1 MTLFYLRQI
10 ASIGSTILIG
20 LIVELLLGAGMA
32 MYMARSLPETSWTLR
47 FQLEDALFSKA
58 MPPFFLIAFVTLSF
72 TATLAPGA
80 ARWFF
85 TASALLT
92 LMVLVITIGFEV
104 PINTQVQSWTPGST
118 PAFWDTLRVRWLF
131 NHLIRTIAGVLAFV
145 CSVAGVSW
153 C

>member
-1 MTLFYLRQI
+1 MALFYLRQT

-20 LIVELLLGAGMA
+20 LIAGLLLGTDMA
-32 MYMARSLPETSWTLR
+32 MYTARSLPEASWTMR
-47 FQLEDALFSKA
+47 FQLEDALFAKA
-58 MPPFFLIAFVTLSF
+58 MPPFFLITLVALSVTAALTEGS
-72 TATLAPGA
+72 

-92 LMVLVITIGFEV
+92 LAVLVITVGFEV
-104 PINTQVQSWTPGST
+104 PINKQIHSWTPGSA
-118 PAFWDTLRVRWLF
+118 PVDWAALRDRWLS

-153 C
+153 R